1 VFQFDRTIVLG
12 RGPMSDLILEDTT
25 VSRRHAML
33 NWTRSE
39 CLLLDLNSENG
50 TFVNHRRISEPT
62 SLSDGDVLNLGS
74 VTAKYTRATRMGS
87 LGDSSSFSWL
97 EKENESG
104 RVLMTMDAEDSAAA
118 AFGQEESGP
127 LVENLSR
134 AYRFLNDLGN
144 VVSESFDADDV
155 LRFVLDEIF
164 GLLPQAARAFILLR
178 DRETGQLIPRGARAR
193 EESGKEITASRTLVE
208 DAVGKREGILL
219 IDVTTDDRYQKA
231 ASVQD
236 MGLTSAMCVPMVFNN
251 DVYGVILVDTD
262 LGRPF
267 GKPDMAFLLN
277 IAQQVGASLAYT
289 QLHSK
294 LHSKLLEQELLERDL
309 MLARRLQQQFLPQ
322 RPPRVSEFNFA
333 VECSPALAVGGDFY
347 DFLELA
353 EGRIGIAVADVSG
366 KGVSAALYAAKL
378 SSEMRYHSAGQSEPA
393 EILSRLNRALT
404 RDARE
409 GIFVTLVLLV
419 LTPGSGELTVSSAGH
434 PLPVVRRRGE
444 APQMLGQSGDPPLGL
459 DAGARF
465 HSVRHV
471 LEPSAVVALYT
482 DGITEAESA
491 SRELFGDKRFFAAM
505 RDADGTPN
513 GVLNAVLAAVSSH
526 IGGAAQSD
534 DITLLCFSRSG

>member
-1 VFQFDRTIVLG
+1 MFQFDRTIVLG

-87 LGDSSSFSWL
+87 LCDSSSFSWL
-97 EKENESG
+97 ERENESG

-118 AFGQEESGP
+118 AFGQEASGP

-294 LHSKLLEQELLERDL
+294 LLEQELLERDL

-404 RDARE
+404 RDTRE